1 MQVMERDMDLQRS
14 AGIAQDESNAI
25 NEIDRGLSGI
35 PPWLFKRQGLED
47 TLESSPTIDQKD
59 LTNILNFIHFM
70 DRCIYVH
77 LLHVRYG
84 ESILLKAYPEPCLG
98 KEFTCRWDEE
108 KISGITL
115 DHYQFLNILIDDGK
129 SLILI
134 PALPQSM
141 DKESFTILIPE
152 KSYLVGYR
160 QERRYMSNGISSEL
174 IQNGF
179 QAIGKLVDFNPI
191 GFRVDVTPGPSSSF
205 RWLNLDESIHVN
217 LMNNR
222 QTIYSGVC
230 RIIRHVS
237 KQQSMEI
244 ILSPI
249 SEEIQ
254 RFRKKQARN
263 IRQQLVPS
271 PSLVFNH
278 PLLKKRIQLDVHDIS
293 TSGFSIYEE
302 EGGRVLMPGMIIPG
316 LNINFSGILNISCT
330 AQVIYHLEEEGRGS
344 RYGLAILDMD
354 INSYGRLTQILT
366 NALEPHSYLSGE
378 VDMDALWEFFFD
390 TDFLYPKKYRI
401 IQFHREEFKETY
413 RKLYQENPEIAK
425 HFTYQKNGR
434 IYGHISMIRAYERAW
449 MMHHHAA
456 RAHKNRTTGFIVLKQ
471 LMHYVNDLHRLPSAK
486 MDYFIC
492 YFRPENRFPDRVFG
506 GFTRELDNRRGCSMD
521 LFAYLSHTGL
531 SLGNSL
537 PEGWS
542 MRNSSAL
549 DIWDLKQFYKKSSG
563 GLLLDALGLDEENMD
578 SKCLEDVY
586 KRLSFLRRWS
596 VFSLIYKGEQCAVMI
611 VDQSDLGINLS
622 ELLNCIK
629 IIVTNPDKLT
639 WNILSIAVSNL
650 IGGYRIDRVPVMFYP
665 FSYVIDN
672 KIPYEK
678 QYQFWIFNADFTGD
692 FIEYIRK
699 RFRIGYN

>member
-1 MQVMERDMDLQRS
+1 MDLQRY
-14 AGIAQDESNAI
+14 AGVAQGESDEI
-25 NEIDRGLSGI
+25 NEIDRGLSEI
-35 PPWLFKRQGLED
+35 PPWLFKRHALEE
-47 TLESSPTIDQKD
+47 TLESSPTIDQKY

-70 DRCIYVH
+70 DRCVYVH
-77 LLHVRYG
+77 LLHIRYG
-84 ESILLKAYPEPCLG
+84 GGILLKAYPEPCLDN
-98 KEFTCRWDEE
+98 EFTCRWDEE
-108 KISGITL
+108 RISGITL
-115 DHYQFLNILIDDGK
+115 EHYQFLNILIDDGK

-134 PALPQSM
+134 PAVPQSM
-141 DKESFTILIPE
+141 DKKSFTIQIPE
-152 KSYLVGYR
+152 KSYIVGYR
-160 QERRYMSNGISSEL
+160 QERRYPCNGIFSEL

-179 QAIGKLVDFNPI
+179 QAFGELVDFNPI
-191 GFRVDVTPGPSSSF
+191 GFRVNVTTGPFSSF

-217 LMNNR
+217 LMDNR

-237 KQQSMEI
+237 RQQGMEI
-244 ILSPI
+244 ILFPV
-249 SEEIQ
+249 SEGIK
-254 RFRKKQARN
+254 RFKKKQARN
-263 IRQQLVPS
+263 IRQRLVPS
-271 PSLVFNH
+271 PSLIFNH

-354 INSYGRLTQILT
+354 INSYSRLTQILT
-366 NALEPHSYLSGE
+366 NVLEPHSYLSSE
-378 VDMDALWEFFFD
+378 VDMNALWEFFFD

-401 IQFHREEFKETY
+401 IQSHREAFKETY

-456 RAHKNRTTGFIVLKQ
+456 RAHENRIIGFIVLKQ

-486 MDYFIC
+486 MDYFMS

-506 GFTRELDNRRGCSMD
+506 GFARELENRHGCSMD
-521 LFAYLSHTGL
+521 LFAYLPHTGL
-531 SLGNSL
+531 SLSNSL

-542 MRNSSAL
+542 LRSSSAL
-549 DIWDLKQFYKKSSG
+549 DIWDLKQFYEKSSG
-563 GLLLDALGLDEENMD
+563 GLLLDALGLDKENTD
-578 SKCLEDVY
+578 GECLEDVY
-586 KRLSFLRRWS
+586 KRLGFLRRWR
-596 VFSLIYKGEQCAVMI
+596 VFSLTYKGEQCAVMI
-611 VDQSDLGINLS
+611 IDQSDLGINLS

-629 IIVTNPDKLT
+629 IIVTKPEE
-639 WNILSIAVSNL
+639 LSRDVLLIAVSNL
-650 IGGYRIDRVPVMFYP
+650 IGGYKIDRVPVMFYP
-665 FSYVIDN
+665 LSYVIAN
-672 KIPYEK
+672 EIPYEK
-678 QYQFWIFNADFTGD
+678 QYQLWIFNADFTSD
-692 FIEYIRK
+692 FIEYMRK
-699 RFRIGYN
+699 RFRIGYK

>member
-1 MQVMERDMDLQRS
+1 MDLQRS
-14 AGIAQDESNAI
+14 PGIAQNESDEI
-25 NEIDRGLSGI
+25 DEIDRGLSGV
-35 PPWLFKRQGLED
+35 PPWLFKRHALEE

-59 LTNILNFIHFM
+59 LINILNFIHFM
-70 DRCIYVH
+70 DRCVYVH

-84 ESILLKAYPEPCLG
+84 ESILLKACPEPCLG

-108 KISGITL
+108 KISGINL
-115 DHYQFLNILIDDGK
+115 EHYQFLNILIDDGK

-134 PALPQSM
+134 PALPLSM
-141 DKESFTILIPE
+141 DKKSFTIQIPE
-152 KSYLVGYR
+152 KSFIVGYR
-160 QERRYMSNGISSEL
+160 QERRYPCNGISLEL

-179 QAIGKLVDFNPI
+179 QAFGELVDFNPI
-191 GFRVDVTPGPSSSF
+191 GFRVNVTPGPSSSF

-217 LMNNR
+217 LTDNR
-222 QTIYSGVC
+222 QAIYSGIC

-237 KQQSMEI
+237 KHQGMEI
-244 ILSPI
+244 VLSPV
-249 SEEIQ
+249 SEGIM

-263 IRQQLVPS
+263 IRQRLVPS

-354 INSYGRLTQILT
+354 INSYSHLTQILT
-366 NALEPHSYLSGE
+366 NVLEPHSYLSTE
-378 VDMDALWEFFFD
+378 VDMDALWEFFFN

-401 IQFHREEFKETY
+401 IQSHREAFKETY
-413 RKLYQENPEIAK
+413 RILYQENPEIAK

-449 MMHHHAA
+449 MLHHHAA
-456 RAHKNRTTGFIVLKQ
+456 RAHENRMIGFIVLKQ
-471 LMHYVNDLHRLPSAK
+471 LMHYLNGMHHLPSAK
-486 MDYFIC
+486 ADYFIC
-492 YFRPENRFPDRVFG
+492 YFRPENRFPDKVFG
-506 GFTRELDNRRGCSMD
+506 GFAREYENRRVCSMD
-521 LFAYLSHTGL
+521 LFAYLTHTGL
-531 SLGNSL
+531 SLGNKL

-542 MRNSSAL
+542 LRSSSLL
-549 DIWDLKQFYKKSSG
+549 DIWDFKQFYEKSSG
-563 GLLLDALGLDEENMD
+563 GLLPDALSLDKENTD
-578 SKCLEDVY
+578 GECLEGVY
-586 KRLSFLRRWS
+586 KRLGFLRRS
-596 VFSLIYKGEQCAVMI
+596 CVFSLTYKGEQCAAMI

-650 IGGYRIDRVPVMFYP
+650 IGGYKIDRIPVMFYP
-665 FSYVIDN
+665 LSYVIN
-672 KIPYEK
+672 NEIPYEK
-678 QYQFWIFNADFTGD
+678 EYQLWIFNADFTGD
-692 FIEYIRK
+692 FIEYMRK

>member
-1 MQVMERDMDLQRS
+1 MDLQRS
-14 AGIAQDESNAI
+14 PGIAQDESDAL

-35 PPWLFKRQGLED
+35 PPWLFKRHALEEA
-47 TLESSPTIDQKD
+47 LESSPTIDQKD
-59 LTNILNFIHFM
+59 LINILNFIHFM

-84 ESILLKAYPEPCLG
+84 ESILLKACPEPCLG
-98 KEFTCRWDEE
+98 KEFTCRWDEG

-115 DHYQFLNILIDDGK
+115 EHYQFLNILIDDGK

-134 PALPQSM
+134 PAQPQSM
-141 DKESFTILIPE
+141 DKKSFTIQIPE
-152 KSYLVGYR
+152 KSYIVGYR
-160 QERRYMSNGISSEL
+160 QERRYPCNGISSEL

-179 QAIGKLVDFNPI
+179 QAFGELVDFNPI
-191 GFRVDVTPGPSSSF
+191 GFRVNITPGPSSSF

-217 LMNNR
+217 LMDNR

-237 KQQSMEI
+237 KQQGMEI
-244 ILSPI
+244 VLSPV
-249 SEEIQ
+249 SEGIM

-263 IRQQLVPS
+263 IRQRLVPS

-354 INSYGRLTQILT
+354 INSYSRLTQILT
-366 NALEPHSYLSGE
+366 NVLEPHSYLSTE

-401 IQFHREEFKETY
+401 IQSHREAFKETY

-425 HFTYQKNGR
+425 HFIYQKNGR

-449 MMHHHAA
+449 MLHHHAA
-456 RAHKNRTTGFIVLKQ
+456 RAHENRMIGFIVLKQ
-471 LMHYVNDLHRLPSAK
+471 LMYYLNDMHRLPSAK
-486 MDYFIC
+486 ADYFIC

-506 GFTRELDNRRGCSMD
+506 GFARELENRRGCSMD

-542 MRNSSAL
+542 LRSSSSL
-549 DIWDLKQFYKKSSG
+549 DIWNLKRFYEKSSN
-563 GLLLDALGLDEENMD
+563 GLILDAMGFEQNDTDGEHLEDIYGRLGL
-578 SKCLEDVY
+578 
-586 KRLSFLRRWS
+586 LRRWQ
-596 VFSLIYKGEQCAVMI
+596 VYSLVYKGEQYAVII
-611 VDQSDLGINLS
+611 VNQSNLGINLS

-629 IIVTNPDKLT
+629 IIVTKPEELSRDV
-639 WNILSIAVSNL
+639 LSIAVSNL
-650 IGGYRIDRVPVMFYP
+650 VGGYKIERIPVMFYP

-678 QYQFWIFNADFTGD
+678 SYQLWIINVDYADEFM
-692 FIEYIRK
+692 EYMRK
-699 RFRIGYN
+699 RFRMSYN